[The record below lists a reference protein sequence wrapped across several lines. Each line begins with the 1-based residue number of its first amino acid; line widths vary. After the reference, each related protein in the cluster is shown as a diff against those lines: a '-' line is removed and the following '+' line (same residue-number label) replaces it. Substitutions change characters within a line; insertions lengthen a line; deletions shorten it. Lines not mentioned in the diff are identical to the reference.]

1 MRKLRHLA
9 SQPEVRN
16 AITLTAAGAAGCSLL
31 LPDEPIYLRR
41 TPSDNLEADKNREEL
56 NAGVKGVKLRAF
68 VKPAHEVAG
77 REIAATRFKRGD
89 WWEWEYKDG
98 QQQTTSWEVGKS
110 LALPAPVSPADGLA
124 LLHPS
129 CACAT
134 EIFCP

>member
-1 MRKLRHLA
+1 MRLSSTMRKLRHLA

-41 TPSDNLEADKNREEL
+41 TPSDNLEADKKREEL
-56 NAGVKGVKLRAF
+56 NAGVKGVKQRAF
-68 VKPAHEVAG
+68 VKPAHEIAG

-98 QQQTTSWEVGKS
+98 QNRTTSWEVGTAAPRPGTPHAS
-110 LALPAPVSPADGLA
+110 HNTALS
-124 LLHPS
+124 
-129 CACAT
+129 
-134 EIFCP
+134 